1 MSCDIPHEEGVYV
14 FDRGSRRWT
23 RIEVDGPWV
32 PREDGTYLVYFR
44 NKICPGC
51 KGFDKLWR
59 ELVYE
64 RIDELQAVPA
74 MVQCTNFFFNC
85 SDRTA
90 ADTFIL
96 FLVNA
101 TPQVLVL
108 VVEGGELRFME
119 REFVFDSV
127 DDLIEFANGVRD
139 RMAKYAAQGEEESAA
154 GGEELFIEGEDW
166 KEIVEKIK
174 KLLFEG
180 KNIREICDER
190 GCRYVVE

>member
-1 MSCDIPHEEGVYV
+1 MSHEIPQEEGVYL
-14 FDRGSRRWT
+14 FDVGSKTWRK
-23 RIEVDGPWV
+23 IEVDGPWV

-51 KGFDKLWR
+51 KGFDRLWR

-64 RIDELQAVPA
+64 RIGDLRAVPA

-108 VVEGGELRFME
+108 IVEGGELRFME
-119 REFVFDSV
+119 REFVFETV
-127 DDLIEFANGVRD
+127 DDLIEFANGARE
-139 RMAKYAAQGEEESAA
+139 RMAKYASQPEEEVS
-154 GGEELFIEGEDW
+154 GEELFIEGENW

-180 KNIREICDER
+180 RNIREICDER